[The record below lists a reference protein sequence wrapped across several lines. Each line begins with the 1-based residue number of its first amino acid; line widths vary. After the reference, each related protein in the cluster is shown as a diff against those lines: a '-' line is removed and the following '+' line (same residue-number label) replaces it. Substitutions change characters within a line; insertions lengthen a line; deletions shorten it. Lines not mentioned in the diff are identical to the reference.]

1 VIVRAKPGETV
12 VAVPESRYDEV
23 WALVSAEST
32 MPADKP
38 EVFGWLQ
45 RLCRAAVRSLPAT
58 GVGLSLM
65 SDEGAPT
72 GVAASDPGSE
82 LIEELQFVL
91 GEGPCLD
98 SFESGGPVLTADL
111 TEAAHTRWPVYA
123 PAVRAHGV
131 HAVFAFPMRIGAARL
146 GVLDVYRDRVGELS
160 GPTLR
165 RAMTFAD
172 VAMRSLLDAQQ
183 QTGASA
189 VPRGLEDALGSRLEV
204 YQAQGMV
211 AVQLGVSLRE
221 AMVRLRAYAYAHERR
236 LSDVADDVIARRI
249 NLEAEKD

>member
-1 VIVRAKPGETV
+1 MPGEPV
-12 VAVPESRYDEV
+12 VAVSESRYDEV
-23 WALVSAEST
+23 WALVSAEAT

-65 SDEGAPT
+65 SDDGAPT
-72 GVAASDPGSE
+72 AVAASDPGSE
-82 LIEELQFVL
+82 LIEDLQFTL
-91 GEGPCLD
+91 GEGPCLAAYA
-98 SFESGGPVLTADL
+98 SGGPVLTADL
-111 TEAAHTRWPVYA
+111 TEAARTRWPVYA
-123 PAVRAHGV
+123 PAAREQGV
-131 HAVFAFPMRIGAARL
+131 HAVFAFPMQIGAACL

-160 GPTLR
+160 GPTLS

-183 QTGASA
+183 LTGDAD
-189 VPRGLEDALGSRLEV
+189 VPPGLEDAMGSRLEV

-211 AVQLGVSLRE
+211 AVQLKVSLRE
-221 AMVRLRAYAYAHERR
+221 AMVRLRAYAYAHDRR
-236 LSDVADDVIARRI
+236 LSDVAVDVVARRI
-249 NLEAEKD
+249 SLEADEA